1 MKCHKIDM
9 EKRSTVLMIAIGT
22 TGGRIAEVWKM
33 TAKKLAVGFCLACG
47 AALSVVA
54 DEIPFWG
61 DAEPPTNRPCAS
73 AHTVALVSGFESRIC
88 HEADLAL
95 VNFDSR
101 PRGATIVIR

>member
-1 MKCHKIDM
+1 MKRHKIDM

-22 TGGRIAEVWKM
+22 MGGRIAEVWKM

-101 PRGATIVIR
+101 PRGVTIVIR